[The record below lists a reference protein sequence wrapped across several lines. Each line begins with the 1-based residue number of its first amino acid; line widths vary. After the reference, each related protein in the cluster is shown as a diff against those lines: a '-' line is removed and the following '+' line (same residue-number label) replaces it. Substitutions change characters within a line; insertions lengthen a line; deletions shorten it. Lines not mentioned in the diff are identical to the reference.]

1 MNVFGVQFFS
11 MSLRFKLPHGIG
23 VHHAGMSREDRS
35 LVEDLFREEHIKI
48 LVSTATLAYGVNLPA
63 HAVIVKGKS

>member
-1 MNVFGVQFFS
+1 
-11 MSLRFKLPHGIG
+11 
-23 VHHAGMSREDRS
+23 MSREDRS

-63 HAVIVKGKS
+63 HAVIVKGTY